1 MRHGQRARSHN
12 RVWDA
17 IVSFSIQQFAMG
29 EEFRNVRVLVL
40 ITAHIVLYIFPKCDM
55 EPWTPRRTIMDPN
68 KKRQA
73 LRPRVNTATTER
85 RSTPH
90 FFFSLLRLI
99 TPFRSPFPSYTS
111 HCLYPVLTASTKTP
125 IGTMLYINSPLTV
138 EEGNRISV
146 SVFRSELSRA
156 CSSPS
161 PLVRPPSSL
170 PFATYRSRKLY
181 TTTSG

>member
-1 MRHGQRARSHN
+1 
-12 RVWDA
+12 
-17 IVSFSIQQFAMG
+17 MG
-29 EEFRNVRVLVL
+29 EKFRNIGVLVL
-40 ITAHIVLYIFPKCDM
+40 ITAHIVLYIFPKCD
-55 EPWTPRRTIMDPN
+55 DPEAHDN
-68 KKRQA
+68 GSKQKKASLTATREHCQY
-73 LRPRVNTATTER
+73 TATTER

-90 FFFSLLRLI
+90 FFLSLFRLI
-99 TPFRSPFPSYTS
+99 APFRSPFPSHAS
-111 HCLYPVLTASTKTP
+111 HCLYSVLTASTKTP
-125 IGTMLYINSPLTV
+125 IGTLLYITSPLTI